1 VPSEAAYHHRLSSWK
16 MRQCA
21 QGGRSVRTCELI
33 ETLRTGQISGLM
45 VGLGGIAD
53 RLKLERRMNKGEKKK
68 QNEREKAL
76 QLPLWPAELGAFTRL
91 KNVVQCRGGPMTV
104 TDAETRRNV

>member
-1 VPSEAAYHHRLSSWK
+1 
-16 MRQCA
+16 
-21 QGGRSVRTCELI
+21 
-33 ETLRTGQISGLM
+33 M

-53 RLKLERRMNKGEKKK
+53 RLKPKSRLNKEEKKK
-68 QNEREKAL
+68 QKEREKAL

-104 TDAETRRNV
+104 RDDERRRNV